1 MGHNHASEMLLIN
14 KNLCTNLINERLG
27 SPWAQEED
35 GPSQGVLV
43 AVQLLRFHGG
53 EKVGKHSAD
62 VPVHFL

>member
-1 MGHNHASEMLLIN
+1 MLMI
-14 KNLCTNLINERLG
+14 KKMCTDLINESLG
-27 SPWAQEED
+27 SPWAEEED
-35 GPSQGVLV
+35 GPSQGVPV